1 MVLKGKTQNYLYL
14 VGYFLF
20 LFLILLIINEIIR
33 VKAKNNNIGNFVSA
47 INEANFKN
55 YENKFKES
63 KNENEKVKITFW
75 HNLYP
80 EEDQIL
86 KEIISDFE
94 KEYPGI
100 KVLASNKGNWGQIF
114 KHVTNALTVDKQPNL
129 VVSYPDHTRFYFK
142 SGKVI
147 PLNKFRE
154 VDTDFAKKLED
165 FPFLKGY
172 FEPIQIEDN
181 KDEEGIAVDKDN
193 RYYLPFL
200 KTTEIMFYDS
210 YLLKKTYEELMKSP
224 ESPDFIRFKELIK
237 ETGFLSF
244 DKDSKSLKWSDMKDI
259 CKILKQKQTQDFIP
273 IIVDSESNLFII
285 STKQKNINYPISKN
299 DIDDFLNKPEIKDIL
314 GDFKKLYDKKYL
326 TLSKLTGE
334 ENIKTLINNKS
345 FVFYIT
351 STRNLNTL
359 SSMEGF
365 TPHFHSIPTFGL
377 SKNILQGSNINLFSS
392 KEEEIFASWFFAKY
406 LALPQINE
414 KFLLNNKFFNITRK
428 NYLDQKNNIEKKI
441 EDKIMANPDY
451 SKDVQQIRI
460 EFFKNFILK
469 NPTKENEFFIT
480 STFENSDFFRNI
492 ITDLFIDVLQIS
504 PNDNNKRELIQKLLN
519 QTIQRIQTN

>member
-1 MVLKGKTQNYLYL
+1 MVLKDKTKNYLYL
-14 VGYFLF
+14 TGYFLF
-20 LFLILLIINEIIR
+20 LFLILLIINEIIY
-33 VKAKNNNIGNFVSA
+33 VKAKNNNIGNFSGI
-47 INEANFKN
+47 INKENFQK

-63 KNENEKVKITFW
+63 KKENEKVKITFW

-80 EEDQIL
+80 EEEQIL
-86 KEIISDFE
+86 KEIISEFE

-129 VVSYPDHTRFYFK
+129 VVSYPDHTRFYFN

-147 PLNKFRE
+147 PLNKFSE
-154 VDTDFAKKLED
+154 VDEEFAKNLKT
-165 FPFLKGY
+165 FPFLEGY

-181 KDEEGIAVDKDN
+181 KEEEGIVVDKNN

-210 YLLKKTYEELMKSP
+210 SLLKETYKELKDKSSNTK
-224 ESPDFIRFKELIK
+224 EFKE
-237 ETGFLSF
+237 F
-244 DKDSKSLKWSDMKDI
+244 DKLVNQYGCLSKESLQWSDMEKI
-259 CKILKQKQTQDFIP
+259 CQILKQKKAQDFIP

-285 STKQKNINYPISKN
+285 SAKQKNIKYPISKN
-299 DIDDFLNKPEIKDIL
+299 DIGNFLNEDAIKDIL
-314 GDFKKLYDKKYL
+314 EKFKDLYDNKHL

-345 FVFYIT
+345 FAFYIT
-351 STRNLNTL
+351 STRRLDTL
-359 SSMEGF
+359 SNMKDF
-365 TPHFHSIPTFGL
+365 TPHFHSIPTFDVD
-377 SKNILQGSNINLFSS
+377 KNILQGSNVNLFYSA
-392 KEEEIFASWFFAKY
+392 KEEEIFVSWFFAKY
-406 LALPQINE
+406 LALPKVNE

-428 NYLDQKNNIEKKI
+428 NYFNKNNNEIEKIIERKI
-441 EDKIMANPDY
+441 NDNRDY
-451 SKDVQQIRI
+451 SNGVKDIRKK
-460 EFFKNFILK
+460 FFKEFILK
-469 NPTKENEFFIT
+469 NPEKENEFFIT

-504 PNDNNKRELIQKLLN
+504 PNDANKRELIQKLLN